1 MKNEIIDQAWEH
13 LNKINVD
20 ADGNYVKYSNMEER
34 FDGLTEMSEQLNELH
49 NMLAETQ
56 MRITKAKTAINKK
69 LITGDF
75 KVNNYDRHNWFHDVE
90 DVRMDVNYYANELVN
105 NMEGSWFKFFQT
117 HDSLS
122 LNIFV
127 QINCISLF
135 KGDNCLF
142 NQFSSLK

>member
-1 MKNEIIDQAWEH
+1 MKNEIIEQARDH

-49 NMLAETQ
+49 NILAETQ

-75 KVNNYDRHNWFHDVE
+75 KVN
-90 DVRMDVNYYANELVN
+90 
-105 NMEGSWFKFFQT
+105 
-117 HDSLS
+117 
-122 LNIFV
+122 
-127 QINCISLF
+127 
-135 KGDNCLF
+135 
-142 NQFSSLK
+142 

>member
-1 MKNEIIDQAWEH
+1 MRNEIINQAWEH
-13 LNKINVD
+13 LNRINVD

-75 KVNNYDRHNWFHDVE
+75 KVNDYDRHNWFHDVE

-105 NMEGSWFKFFQT
+105 NMEGSWFKFFNKDQEPEKR
-117 HDSLS
+117 HDL
-122 LNIFV
+122 V
-127 QINCISLF
+127 
-135 KGDNCLF
+135 KD
-142 NQFSSLK
+142 